1 MKKEI
6 INVDTNKNNKNKK
19 DHFSRS
25 SSYSKPIIKFI
36 FESGNELSFDKNTF
50 LLIKPILSNNN
61 NLIIKQLKNNNM
73 QINFQNNITHEDL
86 SLFLDILKYLY
97 LKENKNKIVENID
110 KSKIMKIF
118 NISDLFMSENFNM
131 KFIKD
136 ILLKINYDDTIF
148 EIIFYSYKKLCI
160 YSEKKEEINN
170 YYFDLFYQ
178 SLENISKKE
187 QIVFNNLDKIKILDK
202 KIIDEIIEKTFKN
215 LIYANTI
222 LIEDNEE
229 IDKINEEYESID
241 NNNLHIININ
251 QLNKLIQFL
260 IEINSKKNNF
270 FDLITSEYAFLLSKD
285 SILELKNLPHPSLQ
299 ADIHF
304 SDYSFYCQE
313 FPLDMI
319 LNHKKIVLIV
329 SYKTED
335 HSFNINIKLKN
346 HRINKIRSI
355 NNVLEMDKISEE
367 KYIEDN
373 SCFKIFTFLTHIMI
387 TKGPEKIIIATQNN
401 LLSLSDSKTVYNILK
416 ISNFDN
422 ELRNFL
428 IREPEK
434 EYFSVIVQIKLC
446 YKYSALASYLL
457 RQFKLYY
464 NDKNICKISKQLLML
479 ILENKFLKINNNN
492 EMVTTILLWLDDEMN
507 IKEDISSIFGLIK
520 WEEVD
525 ESLIFE
531 LIIKYSHIIVGNK
544 NLEKIFINVFEKKY
558 NNNIA
563 VLNILKTLFS
573 VGAKIEYNKLFTQM
587 KISQKNNEIYKYFN
601 SDYNFKYNHFFE
613 YDNENSSFS
622 KDSSSIKEDLPPI
635 LSESI
640 NKKNKKYKSKN
651 YTLNNSI
658 NDIEEKKITIENDL
672 KKSNNQIDNF
682 VNKINKQN
690 YKNKNQK
697 NKSNNSLKVINKIN
711 QESETILKKY
721 KENNNKI
728 KSKTPMNI
736 FNKNIP
742 FIPKDQMKKVK
753 NNINKNQLKV
763 DNNKNIGQSYIKNMK
778 KVLKDKP
785 NINSVS
791 ININNINNINIS
803 NNNFPNYK
811 NQNKISNNKYNNYIN
826 TNSFSL
832 TFCSNKN
839 QQKTKNKNNYIKN
852 TFKLFSTS
860 NNDKNNIYNYTNKKN
875 NNELKLDNLLSN
887 ILKYDKTL
895 NRSKQKYGKKAK
907 IKNISS
913 NKKKK

>member
-6 INVDTNKNNKNKK
+6 INVDTNKNNKNKN

-73 QINFQNNITHEDL
+73 QINLQNNITHEDL
-86 SLFLDILKYLY
+86 SLFLDIIKYLY

-178 SLENISKKE
+178 SLENISKNE

-464 NDKNICKISKQLLML
+464 NDKNICKISKQ
-479 ILENKFLKINNNN
+479 
-492 EMVTTILLWLDDEMN
+492 
-507 IKEDISSIFGLIK
+507 
-520 WEEVD
+520 
-525 ESLIFE
+525 
-531 LIIKYSHIIVGNK
+531 
-544 NLEKIFINVFEKKY
+544 
-558 NNNIA
+558 
-563 VLNILKTLFS
+563 
-573 VGAKIEYNKLFTQM
+573 
-587 KISQKNNEIYKYFN
+587 
-601 SDYNFKYNHFFE
+601 
-613 YDNENSSFS
+613 
-622 KDSSSIKEDLPPI
+622 
-635 LSESI
+635 
-640 NKKNKKYKSKN
+640 
-651 YTLNNSI
+651 
-658 NDIEEKKITIENDL
+658 
-672 KKSNNQIDNF
+672 
-682 VNKINKQN
+682 
-690 YKNKNQK
+690 
-697 NKSNNSLKVINKIN
+697 
-711 QESETILKKY
+711 
-721 KENNNKI
+721 
-728 KSKTPMNI
+728 
-736 FNKNIP
+736 
-742 FIPKDQMKKVK
+742 
-753 NNINKNQLKV
+753 
-763 DNNKNIGQSYIKNMK
+763 
-778 KVLKDKP
+778 
-785 NINSVS
+785 
-791 ININNINNINIS
+791 
-803 NNNFPNYK
+803 
-811 NQNKISNNKYNNYIN
+811 
-826 TNSFSL
+826 
-832 TFCSNKN
+832 
-839 QQKTKNKNNYIKN
+839 
-852 TFKLFSTS
+852 
-860 NNDKNNIYNYTNKKN
+860 
-875 NNELKLDNLLSN
+875 
-887 ILKYDKTL
+887 
-895 NRSKQKYGKKAK
+895 
-907 IKNISS
+907 
-913 NKKKK
+913 